1 MARNGFI
8 SIREA
13 GGKERSHYEV
23 RYGARSKVSDGQK
36 VEKGDLLVEWDPY
49 SLPIIAEEEGTVK
62 LEDIIEG
69 VTLHEEKNRITGLIE
84 RVIIEHRAE
93 ALHPQVV
100 ILNKNKKPVATYP
113 LPVDTNLVVQ
123 DGDKVSTG
131 DVLAKIPQEISK
143 SKDITGG
150 LPRVAELF
158 EARKPKTPAVISEIE
173 GTVKLSSTPKGGLKV
188 IVTNEETGLQRDYGV
203 PQGKHLVVYEG
214 DRVGVGEPLVDG
226 AINPHDILRVKGAK
240 EVQEFLVNEIQEVY
254 RLQGV
259 VINDKHI
266 EVIVRRMLSNVII
279 TKSGDTDFLVGEIVP
294 KTKFKLLNSAL
305 KKGQHHS
312 EAQPVLLGITKA
324 SLSSES
330 FISAASFQET
340 TRILVEAATTGA
352 VDHLRGLKENVIIG
366 HLIPA
371 GTGLYERNLIEKEEE
386 AAGK

>member
-1 MARNGFI
+1 MTENTRVA
-8 SIREA
+8 
-13 GGKERSHYEV
+13 
-23 RYGARSKVSDGQK
+23 
-36 VEKGDLLVEWDPY
+36 KGDLLVEWDPY
-49 SLPIIAEEEGTVK
+49 SLPILTEEDGTVK
-62 LEDIIEG
+62 LEDVIEG

-84 RVIIEHRAE
+84 RVIIEHRVE
-93 ALHPQVV
+93 ALHPQMV
-100 ILNKNKKPVATYP
+100 IINKAGKKVATYP
-113 LPVDTNLVVQ
+113 LPIDTNLVVQ
-123 DGDKVSTG
+123 DGDKVVQG
-131 DVLAKIPQEISK
+131 DILAKIPQEISK

-173 GTVKLSSTPKGGLKV
+173 GTVKLATTPKGGMKV
-188 IVTNEETGLQRDYGV
+188 IVTNEETGLQRDYNV

-214 DRVGVGEPLVDG
+214 DRVGVGEPIVDG
-226 AINPHDILRVKGAK
+226 SINPHDVLKVKGAK

-266 EVIVRRMLSNVII
+266 EIVVRRMLSNVVI
-279 TKSGDTDFLVGEIVP
+279 TKSGGTDLLAGEVVH
-294 KTKFKLLNSAL
+294 KRRFEELNKAL
-305 KKGQHHS
+305 RKGEKA

-340 TRILVEAATTGA
+340 TRVLVEAATTGGI
-352 VDHLRGLKENVIIG
+352 DRLRGLKENVIIG

-371 GTGLYERNLIEKEEE
+371 GTGFYERKLIEE
-386 AAGK
+386 AEGK